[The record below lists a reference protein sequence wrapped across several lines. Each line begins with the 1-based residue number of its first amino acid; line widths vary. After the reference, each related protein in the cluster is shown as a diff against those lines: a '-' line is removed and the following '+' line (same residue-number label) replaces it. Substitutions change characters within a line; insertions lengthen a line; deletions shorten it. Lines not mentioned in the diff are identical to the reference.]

1 MSVESKVGRSFFDIL
16 ESIKAQLAAELL
28 ASSLELNIPQE
39 ALRQLIQKTNAV
51 VDKNYDRGAAT
62 LIKSL

>member
-1 MSVESKVGRSFFDIL
+1 MSTESDVGRAYFEIL
-16 ESIKAQLAAELL
+16 EAIKDQLANEIYHTSIEL
-28 ASSLELNIPQE
+28 SLPSETIKTI
-39 ALRQLIQKTNAV
+39 IQKAKAV